1 MKNVAHLGEPVDGSM
16 GVHNADRPPQLLSLL
31 EHGRKNP
38 IVRPHETL
46 RADLRRNRPASR
58 ADPRI
63 NNSHMARII
72 HQPQKS
78 TRESAFEVR
87 IALRVTASPDHPD
100 PKTSPSGCPGSAQIG
115 RPVAIGHTASSQP
128 AWAYNEHLALE
139 PSTLSM
145 ELTGFARSDARRPTR
160 SNCASKPAP
169 PGTTRATIS

>member
-1 MKNVAHLGEPVDGSM
+1 MPA
-16 GVHNADRPPQLLSLL
+16 
-31 EHGRKNP
+31 RKN
-38 IVRPHETL
+38 RL
-46 RADLRRNRPASR
+46 FLLKDLASR
-58 ADPRI
+58 KIAQLEKEDLD
-63 NNSHMARII
+63 ALTRII

-87 IALRVTASPDHPD
+87 IALRATASPDHPE

-115 RPVAIGHTASSQP
+115 RTVAIGHTASSQP
-128 AWAYNEHLALE
+128 AWAYNEYLALE

-145 ELTGFARSDARRPTR
+145 ELTGSARSDTRRPTR

>member
-1 MKNVAHLGEPVDGSM
+1 RHVSAHTKE
-16 GVHNADRPPQLLSLL
+16 AA
-31 EHGRKNP
+31 GR
-38 IVRPHETL
+38 
-46 RADLRRNRPASR
+46 RARQGCPACRRVSYEKVL
-58 ADPRI
+58 
-63 NNSHMARII
+63 ARII

-87 IALRVTASPDHPD
+87 IALRATASPDHPD